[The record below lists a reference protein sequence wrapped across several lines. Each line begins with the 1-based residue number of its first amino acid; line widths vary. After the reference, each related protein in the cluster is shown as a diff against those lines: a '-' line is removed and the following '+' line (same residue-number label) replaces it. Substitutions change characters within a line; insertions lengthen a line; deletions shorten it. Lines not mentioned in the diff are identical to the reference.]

1 MIKNEKET
9 KRAIKA
15 AVDQAKKIP
24 DEYWIAKGNFEKG
37 INLFWE
43 KQKKERKKWKAKHG
57 K

>member
-15 AVDQAKKIP
+15 SVDQAKKIK
-24 DEYWIAKGNFEKG
+24 DEYWIGENFKKG

-43 KQKKERKKWKAKHG
+43 KQKKEKKKWKAKHDR
-57 K
+57 